1 MRAIVRC
8 DDRIAP
14 LIRVVKCWAQQHGAQ
29 SADPSDG
36 LNSFALTLLIFH
48 WMQRCE
54 PRPMLPPLRPL
65 FAALAEEPELPLDA
79 AMGELGVAPS
89 HCKGSVA
96 ELLHRFVRYYATVC
110 PATRGGG
117 SAVPYVLRLL
127 DVDRDGEQFEWPGD
141 RVWALGIED
150 PITVGVNPA
159 RSCHDMT
166 LLRFTRA
173 LHVSVGVWDDA
184 AKPPPL

>member
-1 MRAIVRC
+1 VRC

-127 DVDRDGEQFEWPGD
+127 DVDRDGEDADGRGAQRAASEPKVLA
-141 RVWALGIED
+141 RPPMAANGILVRAEQRAS
-150 PITVGVNPA
+150 TA
-159 RSCHDMT
+159 AS
-166 LLRFTRA
+166 TRT
-173 LHVSVGVWDDA
+173 SSF
-184 AKPPPL
+184 AKRTSASSSGR